1 MFNLVVCYFREENRK
16 MSITKK
22 ERFARRKKKTR
33 SKLSG
38 TQERPRL
45 CVYKSLKHLYAQVV
59 DDTASKT
66 LASASTYKLTGDK
79 GNKTDQATSIGTAI
93 ADACKSSG
101 IQKLVFD
108 RSGYQYHGRVKAVA
122 EAVRAKGIEL

>member
-1 MFNLVVCYFREENRK
+1 
-16 MSITKK
+16 MSISKK
-22 ERFARRKKKTR
+22 ERFIRRKRKTR

-59 DDTASKT
+59 DDGSSRT
-66 LASASTYKLTGDK
+66 LASASTYKLASSAGDK
-79 GNKTDQATSIGTAI
+79 TAQARSVGETI
-93 ADACKSSG
+93 ADACKSAG
-101 IQKLVFD
+101 IAKLVFD

-122 EAVRAKGIEL
+122 EAVRSAGIEL